1 MDALFQAWDAI
12 DSFLYAGGDVLFL
25 IAGALVFVW
34 TLIAERVIYFAR
46 GHQKTVER
54 IRGVWSA
61 RSERSSWYA
70 KQVRRG
76 LVSEAR
82 LELNRSLHLIRTL
95 VAMCPLLGLLGTV
108 TGMVEVFEV
117 MALLGNENP
126 RAMAAGIYR
135 ATLPTMAG
143 MVAAL
148 SALFFSVALQNHAQ
162 RAVKATAEQLSEA

>member
-1 MDALFQAWDAI
+1 MGAVFQIWDAI
-12 DSFLYAGGDVLFL
+12 DSFLYAGGSVLLL
-25 IAGALVFVW
+25 IACALVLVW
-34 TLIAERVIYFAR
+34 TLIAERLLYFWR
-46 GHQKTVER
+46 GHDRTVER
-54 IRGVWSA
+54 IRRAWSD
-61 RSERSSWYA
+61 RGDHSSWYA
-70 KQVRRG
+70 RQVRRG

-148 SALFFSVALQNHAQ
+148 SALFFSVALQSYAQ
-162 RAVKATAEQLSEA
+162 RAVKTTAEQLGEE